1 MNTRHQITWMK
12 QNGYSEHTGWGT
24 SPDRRTFEKMVPFKD
39 AFLSFYV
46 WLWLKDEDGKRKT
59 KSRWHVEVEY
69 DFPVGKP
76 DPEFGQS
83 YMGGM
88 LVVDDNL
95 VILDGKD
102 IRKLDAHLMRSV
114 EEWKNKDVKFL
125 S

>member
-12 QNGYSEHTGWGT
+12 QNGYSEDKRM
-24 SPDRRTFEKMVPFKD
+24 SADDKRRTFEKMVPFKD
-39 AFLSFYV
+39 AFLSFCV
-46 WLWLKDEDGKRKT
+46 WLWARDDEGNRTT

-69 DFPVGKP
+69 NYPVGKP
-76 DPEFGQS
+76 HPYFGQS

-88 LVVDDNL
+88 LVVDDDL

-102 IRKLDAHLMRSV
+102 IRKLGAHLMKNM

>member
-1 MNTRHQITWMK
+1 
-12 QNGYSEHTGWGT
+12 
-24 SPDRRTFEKMVPFKD
+24 
-39 AFLSFYV
+39 
-46 WLWLKDEDGKRKT
+46 
-59 KSRWHVEVEY
+59 VEY
-69 DFPVGKP
+69 NYPVGKP
-76 DPEFGQS
+76 HPYFGQS